1 VSSPLNVRR
10 IGIFGSSFDP
20 VHVAHVALAG
30 MALESMPLDQVLFVP
45 TGDPWQKQRTL
56 APAVHRV
63 AMLQRA
69 IEGEARFAVDD
80 RELRRAGPS
89 YTIDTVLE
97 LRAAEAAEWFMLIGQ
112 DQYAKLATW
121 HRWRELLPLV
131 TWAVAGRNGEAPA
144 AAPEV
149 AAVPHRVRFVPL
161 PAMAVSSTEIRARL
175 ARKER
180 IDGLVPP
187 TVAAYIESN
196 HLYRS

>member
-1 VSSPLNVRR
+1 VSLPLNVRR
-10 IGIFGSSFDP
+10 IGIFGGSFDP
-20 VHVAHVALAG
+20 VHVAHVALARI
-30 MALESMPLDQVLFVP
+30 ALDTLPLEQVLFVP
-45 TGDPWQKQRTL
+45 TGDAWHKQRTL
-56 APAVHRV
+56 TPAAHRV

-69 IEGEARFAVDD
+69 IDGETRFAVDH
-80 RELRRAGPS
+80 RELRRAGPT

-112 DQYAKLATW
+112 DQYAKLASW
-121 HRWRELLPLV
+121 HRWSELLPLV

-144 AAPEV
+144 ASPEV
-149 AAVPHRVRFVPL
+149 ARVPHRVRFVPL

-175 ARKER
+175 KRNER

>member
-1 VSSPLNVRR
+1 MRR
-10 IGIFGSSFDP
+10 IGIFGGSVDP
-20 VHVAHVALAG
+20 LHVAHVALARI
-30 MALESMPLDQVLFVP
+30 ALDTLPLEQVLFVP
-45 TGDPWQKQRTL
+45 TGDAWHKQRTL
-56 APAVHRV
+56 TPAAHRV

-69 IEGEARFAVDD
+69 IDGETRFAVDH
-80 RELRRAGPS
+80 RELRRAGPT

-112 DQYAKLATW
+112 DQYAKLDSW
-121 HRWRELLPLV
+121 HRWSELLPLV

-144 AAPEV
+144 ASPEV
-149 AAVPHRVRFVPL
+149 ARVPHRVLFVPL

-175 ARKER
+175 KRNER

>member
-1 VSSPLNVRR
+1 MTTRR
-10 IGIFGSSFDP
+10 IAVFGGSFDP

-30 MALESMPLDQVLFVP
+30 LALDALALHELRFLP
-45 TGDPWQKQRTL
+45 TGDAWQKPRTL
-56 APAVHRV
+56 TPAHHRL

-69 IEGEARFAVDD
+69 IGHEPRFSVDD

-89 YTIDTVLE
+89 YMIDTVLE
-97 LRAAEAAEWFMLIGQ
+97 MQAAEPADWSVVIGQ
-112 DQYAKLATW
+112 DQYANLATW

-131 TWAVAGRNGEAPA
+131 TWAVAGRAGEAPA

-149 AAVPHRVRFVPL
+149 AALPHRVRFLPL
-161 PAMAVSSTEIRARL
+161 PAMAVSSSDIRARL
-175 ARKER
+175 ARNEP
-180 IDGLVPP
+180 IDGLVAP